1 METTTLSTKYQLVIP
16 RGARERLGLK
26 PGAKLTV
33 LDKGGVIFL
42 IPQRPLRAMRG
53 VARRASPRG
62 LREKKDRL

>member
-16 RGARERLGLK
+16 RRIRERMRLE

-42 IPQRPLRAMRG
+42 VPERPLRASRGMARG
-53 VARRASPRG
+53 VSPKG
-62 LREKKDRL
+62 LREKTDRL